1 MRLFKEAS
9 YENRLLAVLFLAF
22 GFVFFDR
29 LALSYLFPFVSAEL
43 GLSNTELGMLS
54 SVLALAWAVSGAFM
68 GAYTDRR
75 GRRKTILIVSVV
87 LFSVFSALSG
97 LVTGFISLLL
107 FRACMGLTEGPVL
120 PLSQT
125 MMAQASSPHRRGL
138 NMGLLQGSSAG
149 LMGAVIAPPVMVA
162 LAENFGWR
170 TAFYLTCIPGLIVA
184 WLIWRYVQEPAPAR
198 PDEAG
203 TMAGTAQGAAALPA
217 GPQWGVLRERN
228 VILCILISCFFL
240 AWFINI
246 ISFAP
251 TFLVSVRQFSPG
263 TMSALMSCLGLAWV
277 IWGFAVP
284 GISDRIGRRPT
295 LFIFSLVAACCPLAF
310 LYAPTAVALGIL
322 LLLTYTGLGCFTL
335 FMATIPAET
344 VPRGAMATALG
355 LIMGIGELIGGFI
368 APVAAGRAADL
379 YGLPVVMWISMAGA
393 LIAGLLSLGLRETAP
408 AVLARQKAGQ
418 ATGQE
423 VGQVARPAAGER
435 EQGGQA

>member
-97 LVTGFISLLL
+97 LVTGFVSLLL

-203 TMAGTAQGAAALPA
+203 ATTDAAQDRAALPA

-240 AWFINI
+240 TWFINI

-251 TFLVSVRQFSPG
+251 TFLVNVRQFSPG

-310 LYAPTAVALGIL
+310 LYAPTAVALGAL

-355 LIMGIGELIGGFI
+355 LIMGIGELIGGFL

-393 LIAGLLSLGLRETAP
+393 LIAGLLALGLRETAP
-408 AVLARQKAGQ
+408 AVLARQVSGNMAQGRQ
-418 ATGQE
+418 A
-423 VGQVARPAAGER
+423 
-435 EQGGQA
+435 